1 MSTFIIR
8 QNVNFSF
15 SFIKFNKLQLISA
28 LLLSI
33 LSVCVCVGDP
43 STSIVREKRS
53 LSENFGQ
60 SIHIG
65 GSEQNNQGKMNKLAI
80 FGGTGMTGKCA
91 VSYALEKGKNLC
103 KNFVRFLVNIEYF

>member
-8 QNVNFSF
+8 RNVKSAF
-15 SFIKFNKLQLISA
+15 SFIKFNKFQLIST
-28 LLLSI
+28 LLFSI

-43 STSIVREKRS
+43 LTSVVRETRS

-65 GSEQNNQGKMNKLAI
+65 GSEQNNSRDKMNKLAI
-80 FGGTGMTGKCA
+80 VGGTGMTGRCA
-91 VSYALEKGKNLC
+91 VAYALSKGK
-103 KNFVRFLVNIEYF
+103 I